1 MQYNLPMPPTLQG
14 SESDQLVQLH
24 RYLFRMNDM
33 LSQALAS
40 ERVTIQ
46 GVTEQQQKSVSV
58 EQLDEELTGQYNR
71 AKALII
77 KTADIVRSEM
87 EQIETTLRSEYLAK
101 SEWGEYR
108 EDVSQEI
115 VATATDIVQSF
126 DYQGKIDAIGAD
138 FDAYKIQTSGYIQ
151 SGIIGTDDDGVPI
164 IGIAIG
170 RDLKSQEIDG
180 RVYID
185 MTKSLATYTSD
196 RITFWQNGVEAAH
209 ISNSEMVI
217 TNVSISG
224 TLSMGG
230 KWEISHTKGFTVKWI
245 GGGDG

>member
-1 MQYNLPMPPTLQG
+1 MQYNLPMPPTLMG
-14 SESDQLVQLH
+14 TEAEQLVQIH

-33 LSQALAS
+33 LNQAISA
-40 ERVTIQ
+40 ENVTLQ
-46 GVTEQQQKSVSV
+46 DVAKQQSKSVSV
-58 EQLDEELTGQYNR
+58 EQLDDELTGQYNR

-77 KTADIVRSEM
+77 KTADEVRTEM
-87 EQIETTLRSEYLAK
+87 DRVEAVLRSQYVAK

-115 VATATDIVQSF
+115 TATATDIVQSF
-126 DYQGKIDAIGAD
+126 NYQGQIDALGTD
-138 FDAYKIQTSGYIQ
+138 FDNYKIQTSGYIQ

-170 RDLKSQEIDG
+170 RDLRSEVIDG
-180 RVYID
+180 QVYID

-196 RITFWQNGVEAAH
+196 RITFWQNGAEAAH

-224 TLSMGG
+224 TLSMGSR
-230 KWEISHTKGFTVKWI
+230 WEIGHTKGFTIKWI
-245 GGGDG
+245 GGDE